1 MTVLLCAHQFLADS
15 VQFDRPAL
23 SRPKQERCEVQGC
36 DMTPRRAPEQIDAG
50 SQPFFGIQTPGFEEV
65 VRDRAFSADLN
76 FQPIP

>member
-1 MTVLLCAHQFLADS
+1 MTVLLCAHRFLADS

-23 SRPKQERCEVQGC
+23 SRCVPMGPVLCQERKR
-36 DMTPRRAPEQIDAG
+36 DARPNRSTPDLHRPCALDAG
-50 SQPFFGIQTPGFEEV
+50 IRGV